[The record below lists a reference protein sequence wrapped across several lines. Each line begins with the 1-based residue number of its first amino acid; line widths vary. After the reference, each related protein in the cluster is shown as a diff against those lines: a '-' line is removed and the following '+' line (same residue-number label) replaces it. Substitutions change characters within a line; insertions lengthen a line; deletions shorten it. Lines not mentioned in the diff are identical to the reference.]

1 SLKYFPDNK
10 VDKPRMKAAEL
21 AARQEL
27 AGILHAYRAAGWD
40 QAVGSSGT
48 ARSQENI
55 LRANGF
61 AEDGLTRDGLERL
74 RSLVI
79 KQEKADPDRIAGL
92 RPNRAPVLL
101 GGLAIMNVALEEL
114 GIEAMKVSDGALRHG
129 PLYQLLG
136 RARRRGGSDPPR
148 ARGDQRRC
156 GGGTVAKSPRRYHVD
171 TAHAE
176 RIRQLA

>member
-48 ARSQENI
+48 ARSLENI

-101 GGLAIMNVALEEL
+101 GGLAIMNVVLEEV
-114 GIEAMKVSDGALRHG
+114 GNQAIEGYHRWLPAGVS
-129 PLYQLLG
+129 
-136 RARRRGGSDPPR
+136 
-148 ARGDQRRC
+148 
-156 GGGTVAKSPRRYHVD
+156 
-171 TAHAE
+171 
-176 RIRQLA
+176 